1 MTGSLSEPR
10 GERNRTMYYDWR
22 PYVPVG
28 QRIAQALRFALD
40 LAKKEKRERSP
51 VKVTGRK
58 LATKFWGQAWCENL
72 DHYSDFTNRL
82 PRGRRYLGNGSV
94 VDLQIKRGLVQAIV
108 AGSN

>member
-1 MTGSLSEPR
+1 MAFASCVTLLVTGILPRRSEKGIAP
-10 GERNRTMYYDWR
+10 MYYDWQ

-28 QRIAQALRFALD
+28 QRIAQALRFALQR
-40 LAKKEKRERSP
+40 AKQEKRERSP

-72 DHYSDFTNRL
+72 DHYSDFANRL

-94 VDLQIKRGLVQAIV
+94 VDLQ
-108 AGSN
+108 